1 MALVLVVD
9 DDLSFRFFLK
19 ALFETDGHEAV
30 AARNGAE
37 GLETARKR
45 RPDLVVLDVMMP
57 GGGGLPMYRA
67 MQADPALRSVPVIML
82 SGVGGATFA
91 HGLSMCQAAD
101 GGGRD
106 AEVNEPFAYVEKP
119 PRPDRLLEL
128 AHRALNAAG
137 NGTPEMA
144 GRPERAGRAERAE
157 RAGRAGRAGRAEQAA
172 WTKQD
177 GTGSPPDGI
186 SRKTGQATAS
196 PRAATHDAK
205 ENERMPYKILV
216 VDDDPYIVKYMVD
229 ILSDNGYAT
238 CSASDGSEALEV
250 LQRERPDLVTL
261 DLEMPNEWGPR
272 FYRKMTKED
281 AFRDTPVIVIS
292 GLSGIHLA
300 IRNAVASLKKPFD
313 PNRLLEIIRDTLE
326 KRGELAAEAPVT
338 HQ

>member
-1 MALVLVVD
+1 MTLVLVVD
-9 DDLSFRFFLK
+9 DELSFRFFLK

-30 AARNGAE
+30 AARNGTE
-37 GLETARKR
+37 GLAAARRR

-67 MQADPALRSVPVIML
+67 MQADPALRTVPVIML
-82 SGVGGATFA
+82 SGVGGGTFA
-91 HGLSMCQAAD
+91 HGLSLCAAAGED
-101 GGGRD
+101 VD
-106 AEVNEPFAYVEKP
+106 EPFAYVEKP

-128 AHRALNAAG
+128 AHAALDGARAG
-137 NGTPEMA
+137 NG
-144 GRPERAGRAERAE
+144 
-157 RAGRAGRAGRAEQAA
+157 
-172 WTKQD
+172 
-177 GTGSPPDGI
+177 
-186 SRKTGQATAS
+186 ATARKQAG
-196 PRAATHDAK
+196 PEGPDARFQRTGRTGAAARAATNDAK

-250 LQRERPDLVTL
+250 LKRERPDLVTL

-313 PNRLLEIIRDTLE
+313 PNRLLEIIRETLE
-326 KRGELAAEAPVT
+326 KRGELAAGASEAV
-338 HQ
+338 Q

>member
-37 GLETARKR
+37 GLETARRR

-67 MQADPALRSVPVIML
+67 MQADPALRAVPVIML

-91 HGLSMCQAAD
+91 HGLSMCRAAD
-101 GGGRD
+101 GGGGTDGNGNKDVD
-106 AEVNEPFAYVEKP
+106 APFAYVEKP

-128 AHRALNAAG
+128 AHRALDGCRTGTG
-137 NGTPEMA
+137 NGRRNERGGGSGSAAAEGTAREEA
-144 GRPERAGRAERAE
+144 GA
-157 RAGRAGRAGRAEQAA
+157 
-172 WTKQD
+172 D
-177 GTGSPPDGI
+177 PDGI
-186 SRKTGQATAS
+186 SQRTGQAAAAQ
-196 PRAATHDAK
+196 RAATHDVK

-272 FYRKMTKED
+272 FYRKMTKEE
-281 AFRDTPVIVIS
+281 AFRDIPVIVIS

-326 KRGELAAEAPVT
+326 KRGELAAEAPEVR
-338 HQ
+338 Q